1 MESCDT
7 ASTASTVPR
16 PPSSTPRKGLP
27 ASRNR
32 YAEESTPLAHDHAFL
47 GLPSGQKNHDEDH
60 GLTELWFRGRGGHLA
75 RHGVRDHDTPFIHLR
90 PTVSTGRLR
99 PGMSQQRHQ
108 ALRPALTSPNLREA
122 ATLYRHVSGQSRVS
136 ADSAIST
143 STMRRQDARD
153 MFDEFGIDLPE
164 GWLSEDDDVAF
175 AGDGTKTNGNADDA
189 TVIVPSYEG
198 HPETSQTRRQVTSNT
213 TPTTPSSRPRTET
226 NPKTSSDS
234 AHIAVKN
241 NPFVIADQRTKG
253 NIAQPEMTGTAAR
266 ARKPTRLSDC
276 VPNQQ
281 GPSVRR
287 RDVGPG
293 HGLAQPA
300 ESPQTYHTSHHASTA
315 QGPGTHAGPMAKSTA
330 QGDPFVDAETEEPH
344 CQSMNSLDKKIDQLY
359 HHAEDM
365 YHAQHIMEHLA
376 AGSAAIEPR
385 RSVSARPA
393 RRLSYSPASSRE
405 TSSISPSALRP
416 APHSI
421 STDALARVNT
431 VKKTHTMGKDPLSRI
446 REQERPH
453 GHSLSADGKEGKK
466 PGPSSVATPKARL
479 SDPPAWL
486 SSPEKRA
493 GDASMHLKKTD
504 TNFTADAKT
513 TAEASPHVQDTRGP
527 PKTPPHTAD
536 TAVGAETWPRLK
548 PVVKKTPIVEEQQR
562 HSVLWNHVP
571 LRQLTKTDTLASK
584 AAEPASAPSFRHHQ
598 LRKVTYPEAA
608 DLQTKRAAASVG
620 MAKPDCTTCSFTGAA
635 TAATASESDG
645 KETPTRQNDPDE
657 LFLPY
662 RPTAGSGTKTLTVAE
677 VEQVLAS
684 TSILPVASPPSARQ
698 EEMEVYSPIPIMPPN
713 HSCS

>member
-466 PGPSSVATPKARL
+466 PGPSS
-479 SDPPAWL
+479 
-486 SSPEKRA
+486 
-493 GDASMHLKKTD
+493 
-504 TNFTADAKT
+504 
-513 TAEASPHVQDTRGP
+513 
-527 PKTPPHTAD
+527 
-536 TAVGAETWPRLK
+536 

>member
-122 ATLYRHVSGQSRVS
+122 ATL
-136 ADSAIST
+136 T

>member
-1 MESCDT
+1 
-7 ASTASTVPR
+7 
-16 PPSSTPRKGLP
+16 
-27 ASRNR
+27 
-32 YAEESTPLAHDHAFL
+32 
-47 GLPSGQKNHDEDH
+47 
-60 GLTELWFRGRGGHLA
+60 
-75 RHGVRDHDTPFIHLR
+75 
-90 PTVSTGRLR
+90 
-99 PGMSQQRHQ
+99 
-108 ALRPALTSPNLREA
+108 
-122 ATLYRHVSGQSRVS
+122 
-136 ADSAIST
+136 
-143 STMRRQDARD
+143 
-153 MFDEFGIDLPE
+153 
-164 GWLSEDDDVAF
+164 
-175 AGDGTKTNGNADDA
+175 
-189 TVIVPSYEG
+189 
-198 HPETSQTRRQVTSNT
+198 
-213 TPTTPSSRPRTET
+213 
-226 NPKTSSDS
+226 
-234 AHIAVKN
+234 
-241 NPFVIADQRTKG
+241 
-253 NIAQPEMTGTAAR
+253 
-266 ARKPTRLSDC
+266 
-276 VPNQQ
+276 
-281 GPSVRR
+281 
-287 RDVGPG
+287 
-293 HGLAQPA
+293 
-300 ESPQTYHTSHHASTA
+300 
-315 QGPGTHAGPMAKSTA
+315 MAKNTA
-330 QGDPFVDAETEEPH
+330 QGDPFLDAETEEPH

-376 AGSAAIEPR
+376 AGSAAMEPR

-486 SSPEKRA
+486 SSPEKGA
-493 GDASMHLKKTD
+493 GDASLHLKKTD
-504 TNFTADAKT
+504 MNFTADSET
-513 TAEASPHVQDTRGP
+513 TAESSPHVQDTRGQ

-536 TAVGAETWPRLK
+536 TTVGAESWLRLK
-548 PVVKKTPIVEEQQR
+548 PVMKTTPIVEEQQR

-584 AAEPASAPSFRHHQ
+584 VAEPASAPSFRHHQ

-608 DLQTKRAAASVG
+608 DLQTKRAAASVAG
-620 MAKPDCTTCSFTGAA
+620 MAKPDCTTCSVTGAA
-635 TAATASESDG
+635 AAATASESDRD
-645 KETPTRQNDPDE
+645 ETPTRQNDPDE

-662 RPTAGSGTKTLTVAE
+662 RPTVGSGTKTLTVAE

-684 TSILPVASPPSARQ
+684 TSILPAASPPSARQ